1 MGEEFT
7 FTSGLVVNMI
17 VRRGLLVRP
26 SLKRKKIMI
35 LLDNQVELKKPG
47 VDDFSATYMKSGI
60 LLPRKLDIG
69 SLPVALMTKAFAH
82 HA

>member
-1 MGEEFT
+1 
-7 FTSGLVVNMI
+7 
-17 VRRGLLVRP
+17 
-26 SLKRKKIMI
+26 MI